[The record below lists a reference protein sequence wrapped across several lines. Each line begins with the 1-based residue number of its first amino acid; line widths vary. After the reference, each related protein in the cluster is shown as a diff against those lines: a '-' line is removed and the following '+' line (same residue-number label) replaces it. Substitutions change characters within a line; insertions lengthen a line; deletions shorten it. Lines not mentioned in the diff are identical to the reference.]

1 MHLFKNR
8 ILRWLF
14 LALVVIPLATWF
26 IVKPVRVIAAE
37 LLGVVC
43 YDDGTCVDATE
54 RFVEAQIIR
63 SEAVRYV
70 GQNLSPLEGHPKV
83 VFCSSDKCATS
94 FGLGKRS
101 AVTFGPLGTV
111 IGPNAWKPFYVR
123 HELIH
128 QLQAQK
134 LGILW
139 CLLAPEWLVE
149 GMAYSLSQDPRA
161 TLNEPWQSDRAK
173 FNGWLKS
180 TGSANMWQ
188 QAAAE

>member
-1 MHLFKNR
+1 MRFFKNT

-14 LALVVIPLATWF
+14 LAIFVIPISSWVL
-26 IVKPVRVIAAE
+26 VKPIRVIAPQ
-37 LLGVVC
+37 LVGVTC
-43 YDDGTCVDATE
+43 YDDGTCVDNINRNE
-54 RFVEAQIIR
+54 EAR
-63 SEAVRYV
+63 AYLSEAATFINNTLTPLV
-70 GQNLSPLEGHPKV
+70 GQPRV
-83 VFCSSDKCATS
+83 VFCSSDVCAS
-94 FGLGKRS
+94 NFGLGKRS

-149 GMAYSLSQDPRA
+149 GMAYSLSQDPRTILA
-161 TLNEPWQSDRAK
+161 EPWQSDRAK
-173 FNGWLKS
+173 FNKWLAASDK
-180 TGSANMWQ
+180 TQMWKN
-188 QAAAE
+188 AESE